1 MLATDTEL
9 VRRAQVTDFFM
20 SSSVAIN
27 LHLSTNFFILEI

>member
-20 SSSVAIN
+20 SSVAIYE
-27 LHLSTNFFILEI
+27 LFHP